1 MGMNIPILQ
10 TAIQGVRH
18 GIEGLDRSAVAVA
31 RAAAAEEPAPMLKP
45 LVAAMSHRLQVQAGA
60 GVVRAVDETLGTLL
74 DEKA

>member
-1 MGMNIPILQ
+1 MNIPILQ

-18 GIEGLDRSAVAVA
+18 GIEGLDRCAVAVA
-31 RAAAAEEPAPMLKP
+31 RAAAEEPAPVLKP